1 LNCFAKNN
9 RVRDGFRGSESHFGQ
24 NFRKPSL
31 IRFFPDREHLMDIL
45 KHGAEVEMLEP
56 PELRARVAG
65 AHAEAARRN
74 RDGSARDTDVP
85 LLFRRLT

>member
-1 LNCFAKNN
+1 
-9 RVRDGFRGSESHFGQ
+9 
-24 NFRKPSL
+24 
-31 IRFFPDREHLMDIL
+31 MDIL

-74 RDGSARDTDVP
+74 RDGSARDPDVP